1 MQEKLNRQQGT
12 GNEISAGPPT
22 SNSPSFISDD
32 QFRPRGAMAFL
43 IVLMLIG
50 AVIWFGVYYL
60 MLQRA

>member
-12 GNEISAGPPT
+12 GSEASSGAQAT
-22 SNSPSFISDD
+22 SDQSFISDD

-43 IVLMLIG
+43 IVLLLLG